1 MVVLIGADVH
11 KKSHTFVAVDAA
23 GKQIGQVTVHATHS
37 GHEKAYRWAQK
48 SFIEQDRRWGLED
61 CRHLTGLLE
70 RDLLAHGEPVVR
82 VPAKL
87 MARQRATARTRGK
100 SDPIDAL
107 AVARAMARE
116 EDLPTASTDEQARE
130 VKLILARREDLV
142 AERTRVIN
150 RLRWHLHELDPEVDP
165 QPRAL
170 IHRPAQARVREVIEA
185 SEGIVA
191 EIAGMVL
198 ADLERL
204 CHSIS
209 ELDTRLRAMVREV
222 EPVLL
227 EIPGCADLSAAKIIA
242 ETAGITRFANEG
254 KYAMFAGCAPIPVWS
269 GKTEGRVRLNR
280 GGNRQLNCAIH
291 RIAITQ
297 IRLEGPG
304 KDYYER
310 LREQGKTVMEAL
322 RCLKNAIARRIWRTL
337 TRAHRQR
344 ALTPPPI
351 PLTPTSTTCVQQAA

>member
-11 KKSHTFVAVDAA
+11 KNSHTFVAVDAA
-23 GKQIGQVTVHATHS
+23 GKQIGQITVRATHS
-37 GHEKAYRWAQK
+37 GHEKAYRWARK
-48 SFIEQDRRWGLED
+48 TFIEQDRRWGLED

-70 RDLLAHGEPVVR
+70 RDLLAHGEGVVR

-87 MARQRATARTRGK
+87 MARQRAAARTRGK

-116 EDLPTASTDEQARE
+116 DDLPIAFTDEQARE
-130 VKLILARREDLV
+130 VKLVLARREDLV
-142 AERTRVIN
+142 AERTRAIN

-165 QPRAL
+165 APRAL
-170 IHRPAQARVREVIEA
+170 VHRPGRERVREVIEA

-209 ELDTRLRAMVREV
+209 ELDARLRAMVREA

-227 EIPGCADLSAAKIIA
+227 EIPGCAELSAAKIIA
-242 ETAGITRFANEG
+242 ETAGVKRFANEG

-291 RIAITQ
+291 RIALTQ
-297 IRLEGPG
+297 ARIEGPG
-304 KDYYER
+304 RDYYER

-337 TRAHRQR
+337 TRTHRQR
-344 ALTPPPI
+344 AITSTPI
-351 PLTPTSTTCVQQAA
+351 PLNTHSATCLEQAA

>member
-11 KKSHTFVAVDAA
+11 KNSHTFVAVDAA
-23 GKQIGQVTVHATHS
+23 GKQIGQITVRATHS
-37 GHEKAYRWAQK
+37 GHEKAYRWARK
-48 SFIEQDRRWGLED
+48 SFIEQERRWGLED

-70 RDLLAHGEPVVR
+70 RDLLAHGEPVLR

-87 MARQRATARTRGK
+87 MARQRAAVRTRGK

-107 AVARAMARE
+107 SVARALARE
-116 EDLPTASTDEQARE
+116 DDLPTAFTDEQARE
-130 VKLILARREDLV
+130 VKLLLARRDDLI

-150 RLRWHLHELDPEVDP
+150 RLRWHLHELDPELDP
-165 QPRAL
+165 APRSL
-170 IHRPAQARVREVIEA
+170 THGPAQKRVHEVLDA
-185 SEGIVA
+185 SDGVVA

-198 ADLERL
+198 DDLERL
-204 CHSIS
+204 CKLIG
-209 ELDTRLRAMVREV
+209 ELDVRIRSRVRDV

-227 EIPGCADLSAAKIIA
+227 EIPGCAETTAAKIIA
-242 ETAGITRFANEG
+242 ETAGIERFATEA

-291 RIAITQ
+291 RIAVTQ
-297 IRLEGPG
+297 IRVEGPG
-304 KDYYER
+304 KEYFER
-310 LREQGKTVMEAL
+310 LREQGKTKMEAL

-337 TRAHRQR
+337 TRAHEQQS
-344 ALTPPPI
+344 ATNAPA
-351 PLTPTSTTCVQQAA
+351 PLTPTSTTCIQQAA

>member
-11 KKSHTFVAVDAA
+11 KNTHTFVAVDAA
-23 GKQIGQVTVHATHS
+23 GKQIGQITVRATHT
-37 GHEKAYRWAQK
+37 GHEKAYRWARK
-48 SFIEQDRRWGLED
+48 SFIEQDRQWGLED

-70 RDLLAHGEPVVR
+70 RDLLAHGEPVLR

-87 MARQRATARTRGK
+87 MARQRAAARTRGK

-116 EDLPTASTDEQARE
+116 DDLPVAFTDEQARE
-130 VKLILARREDLV
+130 IKLVLGRREDLV
-142 AERTRVIN
+142 GERTRVIN

-165 QPRAL
+165 APRAL
-170 IHRPAQARVREVIEA
+170 THRPAQEQVRDLIEA
-185 SEGIVA
+185 HEGIVA
-191 EIAGMVL
+191 EIADMVL

-204 CHSIS
+204 CTSIG
-209 ELDTRLRAMVREV
+209 ELDARLRAMVRDL

-227 EIPGCADLSAAKIIA
+227 EIPGCAELSAAKILA
-242 ETAGITRFANEG
+242 ETAGIERFANES

-291 RIAITQ
+291 RIALTQ
-297 IRLEGPG
+297 ARLEGPG
-304 KDYYER
+304 KEYYER

-322 RCLKNAIARRIWRTL
+322 RCMKNQIARHIWRIL
-337 TRAHRQR
+337 TRAHEQR
-344 ALTPPPI
+344 TT
-351 PLTPTSTTCVQQAA
+351 TPTPLNPASTTCLEQAA

>member
-11 KKSHTFVAVDAA
+11 KNSHTFVAVDAA
-23 GKQIGQVTVHATHS
+23 GKQIGQITVRATHA
-37 GHEKAYRWAQK
+37 GHEKAYRWARK

-87 MARQRATARTRGK
+87 MARQRAAARTRGK

-107 AVARAMARE
+107 AVARALARE
-116 EDLPTASTDEQARE
+116 DDLPAAFTDERARE
-130 VKLILARREDLV
+130 VKLVLARREDLV

-150 RLRWHLHELDPEVDP
+150 RLRWHFHELDPELDP
-165 QPRAL
+165 APGAL
-170 IHRPAQARVREVIEA
+170 THRPAQERVRELIEA

-204 CHSIS
+204 CSSIS
-209 ELDTRLRAMVREV
+209 ELDARLRGMVRDL
-222 EPVLL
+222 EPELL
-227 EIPGCADLSAAKIIA
+227 EIPGCAELSAAKIIA
-242 ETAGITRFANEG
+242 ETAGIERFATES
-254 KYAMFAGCAPIPVWS
+254 KFAMFAGCAPIPVWS

-297 IRLEGPG
+297 TRLEGPG
-304 KDYYER
+304 KEYYER
-310 LREQGKTVMEAL
+310 LRADGKTVMEAL
-322 RCLKNAIARRIWRTL
+322 RCMKNQIARRIWRTL
-337 TRAHRQR
+337 TRAHAE
-344 ALTPPPI
+344 ALTTTPI
-351 PLTPTSTTCVQQAA
+351 PLNPTPTTCLPHAA

>member
-11 KKSHTFVAVDAA
+11 KNSHTFVAVDAA
-23 GKQIGQVTVHATHS
+23 GKQIGQITVRATHS
-37 GHEKAYRWAQK
+37 GHEKAYRWARK
-48 SFIEQDRRWGLED
+48 SFIDQDRRWGLED

-87 MARQRATARTRGK
+87 MARQRAAARTRGK

-116 EDLPTASTDEQARE
+116 DDLPAAFTDEQARE
-130 VKLILARREDLV
+130 VKLVLARREDLV

-150 RLRWHLHELDPEVDP
+150 RLRWHLHELDPEIDP
-165 QPRAL
+165 APRAL
-170 IHRPAQARVREVIEA
+170 IHRPAQERVRELIEA

-204 CHSIS
+204 CSMIN
-209 ELDTRLRAMVREV
+209 ELDTRLRAMVREQ

-227 EIPGCADLSAAKIIA
+227 EIPGCAELSAAKIIA
-242 ETAGITRFANEG
+242 ETAGIERFATES
-254 KYAMFAGCAPIPVWS
+254 KFAMFAGCAPIPVWS

-291 RIAITQ
+291 RIALTQ
-297 IRLEGPG
+297 VRLEGPG
-304 KDYYER
+304 KEYYDR

-322 RCLKNAIARRIWRTL
+322 RCLKDQIARRIWRTL
-337 TRAHRQR
+337 TRNHAST
-344 ALTPPPI
+344 LGNTPI
-351 PLTPTSTTCVQQAA
+351 PLNTTFTTCVPQAA

>member
-11 KKSHTFVAVDAA
+11 KNSHTFVAVDAA
-23 GKQIGQVTVHATHS
+23 GKQIGQITVRATHA
-37 GHEKAYRWAQK
+37 GHEKAYRWARK

-87 MARQRATARTRGK
+87 MARQRAAARTRGK

-107 AVARAMARE
+107 AVARALARE
-116 EDLPTASTDEQARE
+116 DDLPAAFTDERARE
-130 VKLILARREDLV
+130 VKLVLARREDLV

-150 RLRWHLHELDPEVDP
+150 RLRWHFHELDPELDP
-165 QPRAL
+165 APRAL
-170 IHRPAQARVREVIEA
+170 THRPAQERVRELIEA

-204 CHSIS
+204 CSSIS
-209 ELDTRLRAMVREV
+209 ELDARLRGMVRDL
-222 EPVLL
+222 EPELL
-227 EIPGCADLSAAKIIA
+227 EIPGCAELSAAKIIA
-242 ETAGITRFANEG
+242 ETAGIERFATES
-254 KYAMFAGCAPIPVWS
+254 KFAMFAGCAPIPVWS

-297 IRLEGPG
+297 TRLEGPG
-304 KDYYER
+304 KEYYER
-310 LREQGKTVMEAL
+310 LRADGKTVMEAL
-322 RCLKNAIARRIWRTL
+322 RCMKNQIARRIWRTL
-337 TRAHRQR
+337 TRA
-344 ALTPPPI
+344 LTTTPI
-351 PLTPTSTTCVQQAA
+351 PLNPTPTTCLPHAA

>member
-11 KKSHTFVAVDAA
+11 KNSHTFVAVDAA
-23 GKQIGQVTVHATHS
+23 GKQIGQITVRATHS
-37 GHEKAYRWAQK
+37 GHEKAYRWARK
-48 SFIEQDRRWGLED
+48 SFIDQDRRWGLED

-87 MARQRATARTRGK
+87 MARQRAAARTRGK

-107 AVARAMARE
+107 AVARALARE
-116 EDLPTASTDEQARE
+116 DDLPAAFTDEQARE
-130 VKLILARREDLV
+130 VKLVLARREDLV

-165 QPRAL
+165 APRAL
-170 IHRPAQARVREVIEA
+170 THRPAQERVQELIEA

-204 CHSIS
+204 CSMID
-209 ELDTRLRAMVREV
+209 ELDARLRVMVRDL
-222 EPVLL
+222 EPQLL
-227 EIPGCADLSAAKIIA
+227 EIPGCAELSAAKIIA
-242 ETAGITRFANEG
+242 ETAGIERFTTES
-254 KYAMFAGCAPIPVWS
+254 KFAMFAGCAPIPVWS

-291 RIAITQ
+291 RIAVTQ

-304 KDYYER
+304 KEYYER

-322 RCLKNAIARRIWRTL
+322 RCMKNQIARRIWRTL
-337 TRAHRQR
+337 THAHAE
-344 ALTPPPI
+344 ALANTPT
-351 PLTPTSTTCVQQAA
+351 PLNPTSTTCLQQAA